1 MLDESQQKEFPYPDI
16 AERLVQSMDN
26 DLEISDMESKE
37 LEEEFTEDDMEKHSQ
52 IYGRILKP
60 KNDMDGDGIGD
71 AVDPDPATPEQE
83 HVEKQR
89 DFSNDMLD
97 IRY

>member
-1 MLDESQQKEFPYPDI
+1 
-16 AERLVQSMDN
+16 
-26 DLEISDMESKE
+26 
-37 LEEEFTEDDMEKHSQ
+37 MEKHSQ

-89 DFSNDMLD
+89 DFSNDMLA
-97 IRY
+97 IPY